1 MENEILNY
9 GRCALAIGR
18 MFDACQTLPYSYIP
32 KMEKGS
38 RRASL
43 EVRTPFLNRKL
54 FELTQRFHA
63 HAFMRHGNKWVSRK
77 ILGRYLPK
85 HLFDYPKRGFIQPR
99 NEFLNNMIS
108 RADLKR
114 LLIQNNIEPKVLD
127 SNVNNW
133 IDIKLRIAM
142 LHYFLK
148 GEREIKRIGI
158 ETTPEA
164 VMA

>member
-1 MENEILNY
+1 M
-9 GRCALAIGR
+9 
-18 MFDACQTLPYSYIP
+18 
-32 KMEKGS
+32 
-38 RRASL
+38 RASL

-114 LLIQNNIEPKVLD
+114 LLIQNNIEAKVLD
-127 SNVNNW
+127 SNINNW
-133 IDIKLRIAM
+133 VDLKLRVAM
-142 LHYFLK
+142 LDYFLN
-148 GEREIKRIGI
+148 GEPEIKKVAFD
-158 ETTPEA
+158 TMHDS